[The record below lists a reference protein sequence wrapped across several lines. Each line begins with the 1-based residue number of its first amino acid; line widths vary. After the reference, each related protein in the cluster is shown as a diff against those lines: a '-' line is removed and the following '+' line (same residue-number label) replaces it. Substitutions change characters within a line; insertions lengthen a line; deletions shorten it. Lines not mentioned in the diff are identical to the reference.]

1 MKEIKPVDDG
11 LNNIPEKTS
20 EEMERELTLL
30 KRNSRF
36 ARIAAVTFCLFLIIL
51 WPLPM
56 YESSYVFSK
65 SFFTGWVIV
74 AIIWMFISFCIVG
87 IYPVVEGRQ
96 SIMSVCKK
104 IYADMTKTNENTIY
118 NKAGHAIHNAEMN
131 NIA

>member
-20 EEMERELTLL
+20 DEMERELTLL
-30 KRNSRF
+30 TRNSRF
-36 ARIAAVTFCLFLIIL
+36 ARIAAVTFCLFLVIL
-51 WPLPM
+51 WPWPM

-65 SFFTGWVIV
+65 SFFTGWVIF

-87 IYPVVEGRQ
+87 IYPIVEGRQ

-104 IYADMTKTNENTIY
+104 IYADMTKKNEDTTY
-118 NKAGHAIHNAEMN
+118 NKAGHAIYNAEMN
-131 NIA
+131 DIA